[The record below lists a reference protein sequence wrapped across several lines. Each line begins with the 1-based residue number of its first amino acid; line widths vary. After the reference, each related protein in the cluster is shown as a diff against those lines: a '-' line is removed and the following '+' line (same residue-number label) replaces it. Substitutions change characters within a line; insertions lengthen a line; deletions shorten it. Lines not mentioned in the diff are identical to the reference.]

1 MNYVT
6 SLLFLCPIMFL
17 ASFVDAISGGGGLLS
32 LPAYLFTGMP
42 VHNAYACNKLCCNI
56 STAMSAGRYLKN
68 DLIDR
73 KAAVFV
79 GAVTFCCSVLA
90 SRIVLLM
97 PERPLSLMVL
107 GSMPFV
113 AILILVNKKYPEE
126 DHSSEV
132 SRRKKRFL
140 WVFTGL
146 IMGAYDGMLGPGSG
160 TLAIILFTKLLKY
173 DLTRA
178 SGNAKVAVFSSTLAG
193 TISYVLAGKV
203 LWNYALPV
211 AICGVLGGY
220 AGSGMAIRRGAGFI
234 RPMMLIIAAVLI
246 VKLLTEMLL

>member
-1 MNYVT
+1 MNYLT

-17 ASFVDAISGGGGLLS
+17 ASFVDAISGGGGLIS

-73 KAAVFV
+73 KAALFV

-90 SRIVLLM
+90 SGIVLWM

-113 AILILVNKKYPEE
+113 AVLILVNKKYPEV
-126 DHSSEV
+126 DRSAEV
-132 SRRKKRFL
+132 KGKKKIIR
-140 WVFTGL
+140 WIFTGL
-146 IMGAYDGMLGPGSG
+146 VMGAYDGMLGPGSG

-193 TISYVLAGKV
+193 TISYVAAGKV
-203 LWNYALPV
+203 LWSYALPV
-211 AICGVLGGY
+211 AVCGILGGY
-220 AGSGMAIRRGAGFI
+220 AGSGMAIKKGASFI
-234 RPMMLIIAAVLI
+234 RPMMIIIAAVLI
-246 VKLLTEMLL
+246 VKLFAEMIL

>member
-1 MNYVT
+1 MDYIT

-56 STAMSAGRYLKN
+56 SAAMSAGRYLKN
-68 DLIDR
+68 NLIDK
-73 KAAVFV
+73 KAAFFV

-90 SRIVLLM
+90 SKIVLWM
-97 PERPLSLMVL
+97 PDRALSLMLL

-113 AILILVNKKYPEE
+113 AILILVNKKYPKE
-126 DHSSEV
+126 DHSDEV
-132 SRRKKRFL
+132 TGNRKIGL
-140 WVFTGL
+140 WIFTG
-146 IMGAYDGMLGPGSG
+146 IAMGAYDGMLGPGSG
-160 TLAIILFTKLLKY
+160 TLAIIIYTKLLKY

-193 TISYVLAGKV
+193 TISYLLAGKI

-220 AGSGMAIRRGAGFI
+220 AGSGMAIRKGARFI
-234 RPMMLIIAAVLI
+234 RPMMLVIAAVLI
-246 VKLLTEMLL
+246 VKLIFEML

>member
-1 MNYVT
+1 MDYVT
-6 SLLFLCPIMFL
+6 SLLFLCPVMFL

-68 DLIDR
+68 ALIDK
-73 KAAVFV
+73 KAAAFV
-79 GAVTFCCSVLA
+79 GAITFICSVLA
-90 SRIVLLM
+90 SRIVLWM
-97 PERPLSLMVL
+97 PERPLSLMLL

-113 AILILVNKKYPEE
+113 AVLILANKKYPEE
-126 DHSSEV
+126 DHSHEV
-132 SRRKKRFL
+132 SVKKRNFY

-146 IMGAYDGMLGPGSG
+146 VMGAYDGMLGPGSG
-160 TLAIILFTKLLKY
+160 TLAIILFTKLLRY

-193 TISYVLAGKV
+193 TISYVLAGKI
-203 LWNYALPV
+203 LWHYAVPV

-220 AGSGMAIRRGAGFI
+220 AGSGMAIRKGAGFI
-234 RPMMLIIAAVLI
+234 RPMMLLIAAVLI
-246 VKLLTEMLL
+246 IKLFIEMLL